1 MLSAASFGCV
11 PKPPEIS
18 RKLGRMLGITNYSAF
33 VIAFIL
39 LLLLPGPGNLA
50 LITSTSKGG
59 VKGGLAATMGIV
71 AGDQVLMWCT
81 VAGVAALLSANPLI
95 FHSLQW
101 LGAAYLAWLGF
112 KMLMAKAGDKPLLNI
127 TAGHYF
133 KQTFVITL
141 FNPKAVMFYIAFF
154 PQFIDPVHH
163 QGWITYGVLSA
174 TIFVLLFV
182 YGVIAVLVTHYMA
195 ERIRSNPRVTS
206 VLQKLA
212 GVFLIGFGV
221 KLALGK

>member
-1 MLSAASFGCV
+1 MFGV
-11 PKPPEIS
+11 
-18 RKLGRMLGITNYSAF
+18 TNYGAF

-59 VKGGLAATMGIV
+59 LQGGFAATLGIM
-71 AGDQVLMWCT
+71 AGDQVLMWLT
-81 VAGVAALLSANPLI
+81 VAGVATLLSANPIL
-95 FHSLQW
+95 FQGLQW

-112 KMLMAKAGDKPLLNI
+112 KMVTVKAGDKPLLNI

-133 KQTFVITL
+133 KQSLAITL
-141 FNPKAVMFYIAFF
+141 LNPKAVMFYLAFF
-154 PQFIDPVHH
+154 PQFIDPATH
-163 QGWITYGVLSA
+163 QGWKTYTLLSV
-174 TIFVLLFV
+174 TIFVLLFL
-182 YGVIAVLVTHYMA
+182 YGAIAVLLTHYLA
-195 ERIRSNPRVTS
+195 ERIRANPRVTD
-206 VLQKLA
+206 VLQKVA